1 MKSYKRLLTPGQV
14 QRLRAACETVTP
26 RGKRDIAILDTF
38 LFQGLR
44 LKEVAN
50 LRLESFR
57 NFGDQL
63 ALHLKNRAHPIKIH
77 DTLLQSLNTWMD
89 QRGISLE
96 EASGPVFVPIIKSEK
111 KVQKPLGSQTISRL
125 VAKYGNLAG
134 LNSVK
139 GMGRLTPGNLRRT
152 CARTAYDHG
161 ASLISIQAFL
171 GFSHLETVARYIGVF
186 DLRDTDSVI
195 DQINYEE

>member
-1 MKSYKRLLTPGQV
+1 MKKHLLTAEQV
-14 QRLRAACETVTP
+14 QQLRSACDSVTTK
-26 RGKRDIAILDTF
+26 GKRDIAILDTM

-50 LRLESFR
+50 LRLEGFR
-57 NFGDQL
+57 KFSDRITLQI
-63 ALHLKNRAHPIKIH
+63 KSRAYAIKIH
-77 DTLLQSLNTWMD
+77 DTLLQSLNIWMD

-96 EASGPVFVPIIKSEK
+96 DASGPVFVPIIKSEK
-111 KVQKPLGSQTISRL
+111 EVQKPLGSQRISHL
-125 VAKYGNLAG
+125 VAEYGNLAG
-134 LNSVK
+134 LTPVK